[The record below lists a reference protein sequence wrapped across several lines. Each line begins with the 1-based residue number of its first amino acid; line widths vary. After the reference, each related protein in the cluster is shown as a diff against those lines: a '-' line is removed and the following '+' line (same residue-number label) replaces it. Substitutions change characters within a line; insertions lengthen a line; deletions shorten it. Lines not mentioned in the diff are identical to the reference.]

1 MSDKE
6 SHEFQILKLRPW
18 AITQALACLLQPS
31 RPLMVAESRGT
42 GNGQGVQRLQG
53 GDEGLQHRGGI
64 SNEVTLTP
72 N

>member
-53 GDEGLQHRGGI
+53 EMKAFSTVAESQMK
-64 SNEVTLTP
+64 
-72 N
+72 